1 MDSVRK
7 RRREGWREE
16 EDLGRSKGVEKE
28 GGRGEGAK
36 GGRSK
41 GEEGVKVGEE
51 EGEEEGRGYINTS
64 TPSPT
69 MCI

>member
-1 MDSVRK
+1 M
-7 RRREGWREE
+7 
-16 EDLGRSKGVEKE
+16 E
-28 GGRGEGAK
+28 GGRGFREEQGCGEGGRE